1 MELRSVN
8 LESNRHR
15 RYALATQFR
24 LDGGGEII
32 VRWGRIGRRLRSRVE
47 TFATTS
53 ALEHRYDELMARR
66 RRHGYVVFPE
76 VANDTSPSVVS
87 DPLGAAVL
95 DTKTRFLP
103 LRQSNGYVGV
113 FDSKLEVF
121 VVRDAE
127 LEDARPIARA
137 LNVDPHRVECL
148 LAAG

>member
-1 MELRSVN
+1 MELRSVD
-8 LESNRHR
+8 LQSNRHR
-15 RYALATQFR
+15 RYALETQFR

-32 VRWGRIGRRLRSRVE
+32 VRWGRIGRRLRSRIE

-66 RRHGYVVFPE
+66 RRHGYVAFPE
-76 VANDTSPSVVS
+76 VANDTSPHEVP
-87 DPLGAAVL
+87 DPLRNAVL

-103 LRQSNGYVGV
+103 LRQSNGFVGV
-113 FDSKLEVF
+113 FDSQLEIF

-137 LNVDPHRVECL
+137 LNGDPHKVEYL